1 MKTATPSAPS
11 LADIEKLSRENAKLV
26 KAMTQGAR
34 PGPASLDDRRAQSA
48 RINQQRRIEGSTV
61 VIPVLSTA
69 ERKTRAKLEADSEA
83 WIWEMCGPKSG
94 IRQPLTRKFTSQQS
108 EMIGA
113 FSETLRDGGDEL
125 ILASRGEG
133 KTCYLRA
140 MVWKTIASGGC
151 DFIAFIGATGSDAC
165 NSGDAIK
172 DMMVRSEPFLKYY
185 PEIAVPARAVGGTPQ
200 LAKHIRATGSCHNN
214 PSETF
219 TQFPIS
225 FEWTSESINMP
236 DVPGSPSAG
245 AMLRFRGA
253 DSPIRGLNIY
263 GKRPKVVA
271 IDDLD
276 TPDTTSNSDVSKKI
290 IDRVNMDLGGLGG
303 QDTSLARIMLATLP
317 KSGVGV
323 AHHFAATGFPFVVKR
338 FRYLLEKPHRF
349 DLWMDYVKRRQ
360 RGKIDGDKYGRAAHQ
375 FYLDNRTAM
384 DAGVVI
390 SNPHRF
396 KPQKLPDKTALQV
409 SAIQNYFDEWA
420 DKGEMF
426 CRCEL
431 DNETIANEDL
441 IESKLELGH
450 VMAAESDQPRG
461 VTPDAT
467 RLIVRGVDVRK
478 IELHFSTMASDGAR
492 PHRVIDYDVR
502 SHGTSETTVEQAEHL
517 VYDGLCKLAAT
528 WANEGHEDESDTRH
542 HADLTLIDKGWT
554 GSWSE
559 DGERKTW
566 LSQPVEKFCMKHG
579 LRRWLPAK
587 GAPNYRS
594 PAPADHVIIGDN
606 WHMNRG
612 EGAER
617 SCTEV
622 IWNAEHW
629 HGLVEGLFM
638 LPESEASAFRLFR
651 SEPGV
656 WIHHKRLAEHIR
668 EGAEDLA
675 DMRKRSSKS
684 RKARYRRDHWWD
696 SFAMMLVAKSVEEWF
711 RANVIARKKRTA
723 SGQPHRV
730 ADTEEIGAR

>member
-1 MKTATPSAPS
+1 MGGNSIATA
-11 LADIEKLSRENAKLV
+11 DE
-26 KAMTQGAR
+26 
-34 PGPASLDDRRAQSA
+34 RRAQSA
-48 RINQQRRIEGSTV
+48 AINKQRRIEGSTV
-61 VIPVLSTA
+61 LIPKLTTA
-69 ERKTRAKLEADSEA
+69 ERKMRAKLEADSEA
-83 WIWEMCGPKSG
+83 WIWAMCGPKSG
-94 IRQPLTRKFTSQQS
+94 IREPLTRKFTSQQC

-113 FSETLRDGGDEL
+113 FEETLCDGGDEM

-140 MVWKTIASGGC
+140 MVWKTVAQGLC
-151 DFIAFIGATGSDAC
+151 DFIAFIGATGPDAF
-165 NSGDAIK
+165 NSADAIK
-172 DMMVRSEPFLKYY
+172 DMMQRSEPFLKLY

-200 LAKHIRATGSCHNN
+200 LAKHMRATGTRYDD
-214 PSETF
+214 PSKTF
-219 TQFPIS
+219 SQYPIS
-225 FEWTSESINMP
+225 FEWTAESINMP

-276 TPDTTSNSDVSKKI
+276 TPDTTNNSDVAKKI
-290 IDRVNMDLGGLGG
+290 VDRVNLDIGGLGG
-303 QDTSLARIMLATLP
+303 QDKSLARIMLATLP

-323 AHHFAATGFPFVVKR
+323 AHHFAEKGFPFVVKR
-338 FRYLLEKPHRF
+338 FKYMIEKPHRF
-349 DLWMDYVKRRQ
+349 DLWTEYVKRRQ
-360 RGKIDGDKYGRAAHQ
+360 KGKIDGDKYGRAAHQ

-384 DAGVVI
+384 DAGAVV

-396 KPQKLPDKTALQV
+396 KPQKLPDGSRLQV
-409 SAIQNYFDEWA
+409 SALQNYFDEWA

-431 DNETIANEDL
+431 DNETITNEDL

-450 VMAAESDQPRG
+450 VMAAESDRPRG
-461 VTPDAT
+461 FAPESTT
-467 RLIVRGVDVRK
+467 MIVRGVDVRK
-478 IELHFSTMASDGAR
+478 IELHFSTMASDAAR

-502 SHGTSETTVEQAEHL
+502 SHGTSETTVEQAEQL
-517 VYDGLCKLAAT
+517 VYDGLCRLAAG
-528 WANEGHEDESDTRH
+528 WKDEGHADESGTL
-542 HADLTLIDKGWT
+542 HAVDLTLIDKGWT

-566 LSQPVEKFCMKHG
+566 ATQPVERFCMEHG

-594 PAPADHVIIGDN
+594 PAPAEHVIIGDN

-668 EGAEDLA
+668 EGSEDLA

-711 RANVIARKKRTA
+711 RANVIARKTRGR
-723 SGQPHRV
+723 SGSPMSV
-730 ADTEEIGAR
+730 PATEEIGAR